1 MRPLFG
7 TLMMIATLAV
17 LPLKAD
23 PGKLANAFADANAQA
38 VQSEPPTTVEPPT
51 PPPSTRPAP
60 PPEPPPPPRPESRQ
74 EKPSDTGQW
83 VYTEQYGWV
92 WMPYGDRYTHL
103 PPDGATPSMYVY
115 YPEAGWCWVVAPW
128 LWGWGPSPY
137 FGVFGPR
144 FYGWWGIGLGH
155 WYGFSGRYAYWG
167 GSGRAYWHGG
177 RWNGVGRSYGTYGR
191 GTGTW
196 SGSGHSWGGGGHSRS
211 LSPAWR
217 R

>member
-1 MRPLFG
+1 MKTLFG
-7 TLMMIATLAV
+7 TLVMITALATF
-17 LPLKAD
+17 PLKA
-23 PGKLANAFADANAQA
+23 AADAQDRTPEGSSAQA
-38 VQSEPPTTVEPPT
+38 LQQTTQAPEEPPT
-51 PPPSTRPAP
+51 PPPSTRPGP

-74 EKPSDTGQW
+74 DKPSDTGQW

-92 WMPYGDRYTHL
+92 WMPYGDRYTHQ
-103 PPDGATPSMYVY
+103 PPDGGTPSMYVY

-155 WYGFSGRYAYWG
+155 WYGFSGRYAHWG
-167 GSGRAYWHGG
+167 WSGRAYWHGG
-177 RWNGVGRSYGTYGR
+177 RWNGVGRSYGSGR
-191 GTGTW
+191 
-196 SGSGHSWGGGGHSRS
+196 SGSWGGNGHSWSGGGHSRS
-211 LSPAWR
+211 LAPGWR